1 MNRSIWPLLASR
13 VIRTLITMWLGV
25 TLIFLAIRVVPGDP
39 AEAVLGHQSTHEGL
53 ATLRR
58 QMGLDQSLW
67 LQYVQ
72 MLGKL
77 VQGDLGLSLVVGQ
90 PISQMILQ
98 VAPFTAVVVV
108 GALLIG
114 VGIGIPLGI
123 AAATA
128 RNSPVDYIA
137 RLLSLTGL
145 VIPGFVIGILLMLPF
160 SVWLGWFP
168 VVGGGER
175 GDWGS
180 LLRFA
185 VLPSAAGGIGMAAY
199 LTRLTR
205 SVVLELLRE
214 DYVRTAR
221 AKGLSESWIL
231 YKHVLRN
238 ALIPIVTFIG
248 FYAIIMIG
256 DSIAIEIVFS
266 RPGFGRLILGGLAQR
281 DYVLLQSVLLTYV
294 LLAVLINLVV
304 DILYTWIDPRVR
316 MAEY

>member
-128 RNSPVDYIA
+128 RI
-137 RLLSLTGL
+137 T
-145 VIPGFVIGILLMLPF
+145 
-160 SVWLGWFP
+160 
-168 VVGGGER
+168 GGGGAGER
-175 GDWGS
+175 TTGAGDG
-180 LLRFA
+180 
-185 VLPSAAGGIGMAAY
+185 
-199 LTRLTR
+199 
-205 SVVLELLRE
+205 
-214 DYVRTAR
+214 
-221 AKGLSESWIL
+221 
-231 YKHVLRN
+231 
-238 ALIPIVTFIG
+238 
-248 FYAIIMIG
+248 
-256 DSIAIEIVFS
+256 
-266 RPGFGRLILGGLAQR
+266 
-281 DYVLLQSVLLTYV
+281 
-294 LLAVLINLVV
+294 
-304 DILYTWIDPRVR
+304 
-316 MAEY
+316 

>member
-1 MNRSIWPLLASR
+1 MNRALWPFLASR

-25 TLIFLAIRVVPGDP
+25 TLIFFAIRVVPGDP
-39 AEAVLGHQSTHEGL
+39 AEAVLGHQSTLEGL

-67 LQYVQ
+67 VQYVQ

-98 VAPFTAVVVV
+98 VAPFTALVVV

-128 RNSPVDYIA
+128 RNSPIDYAA

-185 VLPSAAGGIGMAAY
+185 VLPSAAGGVGMAAY

-221 AKGLSESWIL
+221 AKGLSERWIL

-294 LLAVLINLVV
+294 LLAALINFVV

-316 MAEY
+316 MAEF

>member
-1 MNRSIWPLLASR
+1 
-13 VIRTLITMWLGV
+13 MWLGV
-25 TLIFLAIRVVPGDP
+25 TLIFFAIRVVPGDP

-67 LQYVQ
+67 VQYIQ

-77 VQGDLGLSLVVGQ
+77 AQGDLGLSLVVGQ

-98 VAPFTAVVVV
+98 VAPFTALVVV

-128 RNSPVDYIA
+128 RNSPIDYAA

-168 VVGGGER
+168 VVGGGEW

-185 VLPSAAGGIGMAAY
+185 VLPSAAGGVGMAAY

-221 AKGLSESWIL
+221 AKGLSERWIL

-294 LLAVLINLVV
+294 LLAVLINFVV

-316 MAEY
+316 MAEL